1 MVKSGLDP
9 SNNSNANVP
18 RVSQYRLASHLSLAF
33 ILYSIYFWNGLSHI
47 LQPYDVTFF
56 LLFKFLLFFL

>member
-9 SNNSNANVP
+9 SKNSNADVP

-33 ILYSIYFWNGLSHI
+33 ILYSIYLWTGLSHI
-47 LQPYDVTFF
+47 LQPNDVNIY
-56 LLFKFLLFFL
+56 LFYITI